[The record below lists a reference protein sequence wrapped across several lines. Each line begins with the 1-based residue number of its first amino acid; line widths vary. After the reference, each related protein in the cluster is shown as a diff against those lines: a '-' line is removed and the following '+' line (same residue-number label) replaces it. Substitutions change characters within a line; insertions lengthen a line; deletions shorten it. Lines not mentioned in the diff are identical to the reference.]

1 MAGQLFVFS
10 APSGAGKSTI
20 INALKKEID
29 DLGYSIS
36 HTTRKPR
43 GAEED
48 GIDYHFENKQKFNK
62 MIKEGAFVEWAR
74 IYNDYYG
81 TSFSSLKSQTSLGL
95 DILMDLDSQGAIN
108 IKKHFKNSVLI
119 YLLPPSLAVLKKR
132 LKERGT
138 DDQSII
144 KMRMEKASDE
154 IKNCK
159 RYDYVIIN
167 DDLKRATERAKAIVM
182 AERCRINR
190 QAAKIRRDFNV
201 SFG

>member
-62 MIKEGAFVEWAR
+62 MIKEGAFVEWAKV
-74 IYNDYYG
+74 YNDYYG

-119 YLLPPSLAVLKKR
+119 YVLPPSLAVLKKR

-138 DDQSII
+138 DDESII
-144 KMRMEKASDE
+144 NMRMEKASNE

-159 RYDYVIIN
+159 RYDYIIIN
-167 DDLKRATERAKAIVM
+167 DDLKRATEQAKAIVM

-190 QAAKIRRDFNV
+190 QAAKIRLV
-201 SFG
+201 V